1 MNKKSILGII
11 LLIVVAIIVIIAVN
25 YFVNND
31 ENDDNNE
38 KVSFNA
44 TVIEN
49 MGNSLLV
56 NPEEGSSE
64 LNSSDKIVVRV
75 PVDGAI
81 LKDLS
86 EFTEG
91 SKVKITYNG
100 MINESYPA
108 QITAYDVELAN

>member
-1 MNKKSILGII
+1 MNKKSMFLIISLILIGI
-11 LLIVVAIIVIIAVN
+11 LIIIVAN
-25 YFVNND
+25 YFGKDSN
-31 ENDDNNE
+31 ENTE
-38 KVSFNA
+38 KVTFNA

-49 MGNSLLV
+49 NGTSLLV
-56 NPEEGSSE
+56 NPDEGSSE

-75 PVDGAI
+75 PVNNAT

-100 MINESYPA
+100 MIMESYPA
-108 QITAYDVELAN
+108 QINAYDVVLIK